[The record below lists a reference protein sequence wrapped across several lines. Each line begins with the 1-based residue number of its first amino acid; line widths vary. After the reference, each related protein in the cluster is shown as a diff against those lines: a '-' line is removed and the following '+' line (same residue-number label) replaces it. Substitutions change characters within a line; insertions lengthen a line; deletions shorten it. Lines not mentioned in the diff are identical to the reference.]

1 MIAKVISFML
11 SLRQATKNHLHK
23 IRNMQKI
30 RSDRENQIDIDNS
43 LLGNVRLHIAG
54 KKNYVCLKHIS
65 LYPRTVIT
73 INIYGDGNQFV
84 AENLFISNSLYVV
97 QGQNHPN
104 FGPVTNAT
112 LRIGGGTAIESMR
125 YIAFNSGVECN
136 IGKNCM
142 ISNDITLWNTDAHP
156 ILDPKTENVL
166 NWVKGIYIGDHCW
179 LGEKSSVLKN
189 SIIPEDCIIGYNAV
203 VSGRLQESHAA
214 YAGNPAC
221 LVKKGITWDSN
232 GAKHGYIT
240 NKRGIE

>member
-30 RSDRENQIDIDNS
+30 RSDREKQIDIDNS

-112 LRIGGGTAIESMR
+112 LRIGGARLSRACGILHLIQAWNAI
-125 YIAFNSGVECN
+125 SGKIV
-136 IGKNCM
+136 
-142 ISNDITLWNTDAHP
+142 
-156 ILDPKTENVL
+156 
-166 NWVKGIYIGDHCW
+166 
-179 LGEKSSVLKN
+179 
-189 SIIPEDCIIGYNAV
+189 
-203 VSGRLQESHAA
+203 
-214 YAGNPAC
+214 
-221 LVKKGITWDSN
+221 
-232 GAKHGYIT
+232 
-240 NKRGIE
+240 